1 MKFQDSENN
10 QRAGLKLMIYQS
22 KAFEDGVHN
31 GNANYE
37 EYTDEILTFDVFV
50 ENLSVLHK
58 NGA

>member
-1 MKFQDSENN
+1 
-10 QRAGLKLMIYQS
+10 MIYQS